1 MPDLSV
7 RSAAKFWVALL
18 ALVFA
23 TIAATMDAPQWV
35 SVLAAV
41 LGAVAVYLV
50 PNTPTTPP
58 DA

>member
-1 MPDLSV
+1 MPDLGA

-18 ALVFA
+18 ALILA
-23 TIAATMDAPQWV
+23 TVAATMEAPQWV
-35 SVLAAV
+35 SVAAAV